1 MDVRIL
7 SFAAAALAIAA
18 AVVTFA
24 RADSGED
31 VSLRVVALAAVGIFL
46 IAYGRRQPRADSLD

>member
-7 SFAAAALAIAA
+7 SFAAAALAFGA
-18 AVVTFA
+18 AVVMFA
-24 RADSGED
+24 RADPGED
-31 VSLRVVALAAVGIFL
+31 PTLRVVALAAVGIFL